1 MPFEAAL
8 RAIDDGLIVD
18 GKTIMLIY
26 HLALKGIL

>member
-8 RAIDDGLIVD
+8 LAIDDGLIVD